1 MALPESAATID
12 ELPIKLAGECTADR
26 ENRQLVPSGESRL
39 MDVIGT
45 RF

>member
-26 ENRQLVPSGESRL
+26 ENRQLVPLGECRSK
-39 MDVIGT
+39 DVLGT